1 MTQEILTRQTGGIF
15 SIQMNRPEKKNAIT
29 QNMYTQM
36 SEGLRK
42 ADADDTVRVVILH
55 GTQGVFTS
63 GNDIKDFQERSSGDG
78 DGGTPTT
85 ALFFDAVLSLRK
97 PLIAA
102 VQGYAVGIGTTMLLH
117 CDLVYA
123 GRSAI
128 FSMPF
133 VNLGLCPEFG
143 SSYVLPRLMGHQRAS
158 ELFLL
163 GERFTPETA
172 REVGIVNKVLEDGA
186 LMDEV
191 METAECLARKSP
203 AALMATKRLMKGH
216 TSQQIRKA
224 IKTDGEMF
232 GRLMSGPEAQE
243 AFAAFA
249 AKREPDFSKF

>member
-1 MTQEILTRQTGGIF
+1 MSQEILTQQTDGVF

-29 QNMYTQM
+29 QNMYTRM
-36 SEGLRK
+36 AEGLQR
-42 ADADDTVRVVILH
+42 ADTDDGVRVVVLH
-55 GTQGVFTS
+55 GTQGVFTA
-63 GNDIKDFQERSSGDG
+63 GNDIKDFQERSSADSG
-78 DGGTPTT
+78 GGTPTT

-117 CDLVYA
+117 CDLVIA
-123 GRSAI
+123 GKSAI
-128 FSMPF
+128 FSLPF

-163 GERFTPETA
+163 GERFTPEKA
-172 REVGIVNKVLEDGA
+172 AEVGIVNRVVD
-186 LMDEV
+186 DEV
-191 METAECLARKSP
+191 LMEEVMAIARRLAGKSP
-203 AALMATKRLMKGH
+203 SALIATKKLMKEH
-216 TSQQIRKA
+216 TSQQIRDA

-232 GRLMSGPEAQE
+232 GKLMSGPEAQE